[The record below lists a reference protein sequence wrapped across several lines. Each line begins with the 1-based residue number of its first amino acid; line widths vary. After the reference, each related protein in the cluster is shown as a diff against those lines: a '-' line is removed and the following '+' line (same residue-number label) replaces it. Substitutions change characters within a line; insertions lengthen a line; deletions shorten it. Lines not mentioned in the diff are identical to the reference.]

1 MTEPKRVKLRK
12 FAKAVLNGKTQREA
26 AIIAGAKDGPG
37 ADARGSEMM
46 REPEV
51 QNALEAAYRRF
62 NANEDYLVGKI
73 VNGVEKSKPGP
84 TQLEYLRE
92 IKEGLGYGK
101 KDAATEGSNTFNILS
116 IIQSHGLVGKDGAP
130 IDAKGLVQP

>member
-1 MTEPKRVKLRK
+1 MTKFKKLRVTK
-12 FAKAVLNGKTQREA
+12 FKKNLLSGMTQTDAAKA
-26 AIIAGAKDGPG
+26 AGVPASSAHVEGSRMAKD
-37 ADARGSEMM
+37 
-46 REPEV
+46 PEV
-51 QNALEAAYRRF
+51 RNALEAAFR
-62 NANEDYLVGKI
+62 NAKADEAYLAGKI

-92 IKEGLGYGK
+92 IKEGLGYSQ
-101 KDAATEGSNTFNILS
+101 KDSAPEGSNTFNILS